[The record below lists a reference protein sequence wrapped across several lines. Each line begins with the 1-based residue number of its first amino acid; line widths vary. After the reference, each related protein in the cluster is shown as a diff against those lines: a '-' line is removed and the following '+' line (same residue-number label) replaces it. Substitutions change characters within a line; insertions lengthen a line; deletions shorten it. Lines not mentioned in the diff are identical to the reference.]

1 MIEFMNVEK
10 TYSNGTTALRNINL
24 KIGQGEFVAVIGLSG
39 AGKSTLIRC
48 INRMHEITGG
58 TLIVDDV
65 DVAKLKGGQ
74 IRRFRRRIGMIFQS
88 FNLVTRTT
96 VINNVLVSFVPELPL
111 WRKWTGLFTKEQRI
125 KALEALD
132 KVGILDKAFV
142 RVDQLSGGQQQRV
155 ALARTLAQ
163 SPDIILADEPIASLD
178 PVTSRVVMDDFKN
191 INKAMNISVIMNI
204 HHVDMAL
211 EYADR
216 IIGIRKGEVVF
227 DGETSKVTPGILDH
241 IYGGKWAEERAS
253 LQESVAEQLPA
264 GGSSLYV

>member
-1 MIEFMNVEK
+1 MIEFNKVEK
-10 TYSNGTTALRNINL
+10 KYPNGTTALQNINL
-24 KIGQGEFVAVIGLSG
+24 IIQQGEFVAVIGLSG

-48 INRMHEITGG
+48 INRMHDITGG
-58 TLIVDDV
+58 QLNVDGV
-65 DVAKLKGGQ
+65 DVSKLRGKQ

-96 VINNVLVSFVPELPL
+96 VIKNVLVSFVPDLPL
-111 WRKWTGLFTKEQRI
+111 WRKVTGIYAKDHKI

-132 KVGILDKAFV
+132 KVGILDKAYI

-163 SPDIILADEPIASLD
+163 NPDIILADEPIASLD
-178 PVTSRVVMDDFKN
+178 PVTSKLVMDDFKR
-191 INKAMNISVIMNI
+191 INQEMNISVIMNI
-204 HHVDMAL
+204 HHVEVAL

-227 DGETSKVTPGILDH
+227 DGEASGVTKELLNE
-241 IYGGKWAEERAS
+241 IYGGRVEEMAVRSEADA
-253 LQESVAEQLPA
+253 VH
-264 GGSSLYV
+264 V

>member
-1 MIEFMNVEK
+1 MIEFIEVKK
-10 TYSNGTTALRNINL
+10 TYANGTTALQDINL

-48 INRMHEITGG
+48 INRMHDISSGK
-58 TLIVDDV
+58 IVVDNV
-65 DVAKLKGGQ
+65 DVSKLKGKQ
-74 IRRFRRRIGMIFQS
+74 VRRFRRRIGMIFQS

-96 VINNVLVSFVPELPL
+96 VIKNVLVSFVPDLPL
-111 WRKWTGLFTKEQRI
+111 WRKFTGIYTKQQKI

-163 SPDIILADEPIASLD
+163 NPDIILADEPIASLD
-178 PVTSRVVMDDFKN
+178 PVTSRTVMNDFKK
-191 INKAMNISVIMNI
+191 INNDLNISVIMNI
-204 HHVDMAL
+204 HHVEMAL

-227 DGETSKVTPGILDH
+227 DGETAKVTQEILQH
-241 IYGGKWAEERAS
+241 IYGGKWETEKSLLEEGTANVR
-253 LQESVAEQLPA
+253 
-264 GGSSLYV
+264 

>member
-1 MIEFMNVEK
+1 MIEFKNVEK
-10 TYSNGTTALRNINL
+10 KYPNGTAALQNVNL

-48 INRMHEITGG
+48 INRMHDITSGQ
-58 TLIVDDV
+58 LMVDNV
-65 DVAKLKGGQ
+65 DVTGLKGKQ
-74 IRRFRRRIGMIFQS
+74 IRNFRRRIGMIFQS

-96 VINNVLVSFVPELPL
+96 VIKNVLVSFVPDLPF
-111 WRKWTGLFTKEQRI
+111 WRKVTGIFTKEHKL

-163 SPDIILADEPIASLD
+163 NPDIILADEPIASLD
-178 PVTSRVVMDDFKN
+178 PVTSKQVMDDFKK
-191 INKAMNISVIMNI
+191 INKDMNISVIMNI
-204 HHVDMAL
+204 HHVEVAL

-227 DGETSKVTPGILDH
+227 DGESDKVTKHILND
-241 IYGGKWAEERAS
+241 IYGGQVEE
-253 LQESVAEQLPA
+253 LK
-264 GGSSLYV
+264 SSMEEKSAHV

>member
-1 MIEFMNVEK
+1 MIEFIGVEK
-10 TYSNGTTALRNINL
+10 KYANGTMALQNINL
-24 KIGQGEFVAVIGLSG
+24 KIEQGEFVAVIGLSG

-48 INRMHEITGG
+48 VNRMHDITGG
-58 TLIVDDV
+58 QLNVDDV
-65 DVAKLKGGQ
+65 DVAKLSGKQ

-96 VINNVLVSFVPELPL
+96 VIKNVLVSFVPDLSF
-111 WRKWTGLFTKEQRI
+111 WRKITGVYTKAQRI

-132 KVGILDKAFV
+132 KVGILDKAFI

-163 SPDIILADEPIASLD
+163 NPDIILADEPIASLD
-178 PVTSRVVMDDFKN
+178 PVTAKVVMNDFKR
-191 INKAMNISVIMNI
+191 INKDMNISVIMNI
-204 HHVDMAL
+204 HHVEIAL

-227 DGETSKVTPGILDH
+227 DGPTSAVTKDTLSE
-241 IYGGKWAEERAS
+241 IYGGNLDEI
-253 LQESVAEQLPA
+253 Q
-264 GGSSLYV
+264 SSLEENSAHV